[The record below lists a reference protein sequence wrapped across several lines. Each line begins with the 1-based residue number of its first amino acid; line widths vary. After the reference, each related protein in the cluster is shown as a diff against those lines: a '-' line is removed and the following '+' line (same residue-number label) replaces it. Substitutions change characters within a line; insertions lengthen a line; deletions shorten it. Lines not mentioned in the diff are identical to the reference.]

1 MEKLLSSVQ
10 NDVILLIICFVFGSA
25 FLFFYART
33 RGRVAETITSLELVK
48 VFLSNA
54 LGDKGEAILDIWIE
68 GLKKIED
75 GEFSSEDAVD
85 QFVRFIKLGAA
96 QKGVELSEQDT
107 EKIELLVL
115 TTLEKFVSQK
125 PKQINIAVNKFNA
138 MNNRWRS
145 YAYST
150 TILLSPTKWL
160 FFY

>member
-1 MEKLLSSVQ
+1 MDKLLTTVQ
-10 NDVILLIICFVFGSA
+10 NDFILLILCFIFGSA
-25 FLFFYART
+25 ILFFVAR
-33 RGRVAETITSLELVK
+33 VNSPVSETITSLELVK

-54 LGDKGEAILDIWIE
+54 LGKKGEAILDIWIE
-68 GLKKIED
+68 GLRKIED

-115 TTLEKFVSQK
+115 STLEKFNSKK

-138 MNNRWRS
+138 MNH
-145 YAYST
+145 
-150 TILLSPTKWL
+150 K
-160 FFY
+160 

>member
-1 MEKLLSSVQ
+1 MDKLLVAAQ
-10 NDVILLIICFVFGSA
+10 NDFILLILCFVFGCA
-25 FLFFYART
+25 VLFFYAR
-33 RGRVAETITSLELVK
+33 AKAPISETISSLELVK

-54 LGDKGEAILDIWIE
+54 LGQKGEAILDIWIE

-75 GEFSSEDAVD
+75 GEFSSEDAVE

-115 TTLEKFVSQK
+115 SSLEKFISKK

-138 MNNRWRS
+138 MNSR
-145 YAYST
+145 
-150 TILLSPTKWL
+150 
-160 FFY
+160 